1 MAELFKDRFNYESLY
16 KLASQ
21 IQTVYDEFPVD
32 TFLKSTM
39 DEMWDSLE
47 LKQRVMQISVNLGK
61 YLPDDYKTA
70 IHIIDKVIM
79 KNV

>member
-32 TFLKSTM
+32 VFK
-39 DEMWDSLE
+39 
-47 LKQRVMQISVNLGK
+47 
-61 YLPDDYKTA
+61 
-70 IHIIDKVIM
+70 IHDGR
-79 KNV
+79 NVG

>member
-39 DEMWDSLE
+39 DEMWDLSL
-47 LKQRVMQISVNLGK
+47 
-61 YLPDDYKTA
+61 
-70 IHIIDKVIM
+70 IHI
-79 KNV
+79 